1 MTDDR
6 SHMIFH
12 RIHISPSFID
22 DFLRDPL
29 VATIKWNF
37 GWRPVEPPASVARM
51 AFGRLRERA
60 EVLFRQGL
68 AAVEVID
75 AITNKDPDYRLLCDN
90 APPTRF
96 PMQPLALLDAILAY
110 GRTCPDRFEGEAV
123 EQYQPRV
130 ETPTGTTRVLV
141 CKGDMWLQSNR
152 IGDHKRCWVELKA
165 TSSGRG
171 VEMIETYRQ
180 SVQGRLYALAAAR
193 QNMPVRYDVWDVQ
206 TDRTAF
212 RTFTFSEHDDLLRE
226 TKRALNLFGE
236 QLGFWEQQVAGWRNL
251 WPTGPFGPEYCPD
264 LPCAAPVLPA
274 PGRKG
279 HWRNLFALPPGPERL
294 SYLAANFE
302 YSEPRDGRKQDGC

>member
-1 MTDDR
+1 
-6 SHMIFH
+6 MIFH
-12 RIHISPSFID
+12 RTHISPSFID

-68 AAVEVID
+68 TAVEVID
-75 AITNKDPDYRLLCDN
+75 AVTNKDAEDYLLLCNN

-96 PMQPLALLDAILAY
+96 AMQPLALLDAILAY

-130 ETPTGTTRVLV
+130 ETHTGTTRVLV

-152 IGDHKRCWVELKA
+152 IGDYKRCWVELKA

-180 SVQGRLYALAAAR
+180 SVQGRLYALVAAK

-206 TDRTAF
+206 SDRTAF
-212 RTFTFSEHDDLLRE
+212 RTFMFSEHDALLRE
-226 TKRALNLFGE
+226 TERALNLFCG
-236 QLGFWEQQVAGWRNL
+236 QLGFWEQQVASWRNL

-279 HWRNLFALPPGPERL
+279 HWRNLFALPHGPERAA
-294 SYLAANFE
+294 YLADNFE
-302 YSEPRDGRKQDGC
+302 YSEPRDGPVRKET